1 MPAGKGQDAPSMRGG
16 KKFEGAYGG
25 FVKPNPSAFKPLDG
39 KVKGLLGAKANKERL
54 EK

>member
-1 MPAGKGQDAPSMRGG
+1 MASMMDKVQED
-16 KKFEGAYGG
+16 KKMDGAYGW